1 MEYFYNSSY
10 PLCFLIKEYTEFVF
24 DRFAPLWFYS
34 FLFSFSNYDFLTE
47 ILKPE
52 AKDRIRK
59 QTNIPSVVTFSIN
72 FPRKLFIESTL
83 YQH

>member
-1 MEYFYNSSY
+1 MVLF
-10 PLCFLIKEYTEFVF
+10 FLIQ
-24 DRFAPLWFYS
+24 
-34 FLFSFSNYDFLTE
+34 FSNYDFLTE

-83 YQH
+83 YQHLELEILVHMIDTHVYFP